1 MEHGSSTPEP
11 EIIVLGLGDRGVAY
25 VIGKQAIDIT
35 TSNCKSVSRK
45 TIKNKTLNGFNW
57 IRLLF
62 SVPNAGAKNVREVNE
77 LFPFLKERV
86 VWRLNGGYR

>member
-45 TIKNKTLNGFNW
+45 TIKNKTLNGFN
-57 IRLLF
+57 
-62 SVPNAGAKNVREVNE
+62 
-77 LFPFLKERV
+77 
-86 VWRLNGGYR
+86 